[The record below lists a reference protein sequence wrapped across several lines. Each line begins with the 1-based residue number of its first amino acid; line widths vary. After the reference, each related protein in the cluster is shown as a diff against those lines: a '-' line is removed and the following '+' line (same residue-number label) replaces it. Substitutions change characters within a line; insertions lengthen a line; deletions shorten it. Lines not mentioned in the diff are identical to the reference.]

1 MTCCE
6 FNYSSYVSLLVTL
19 LLCFILYSDS
29 WSLIFPSLFLTLVS
43 ILFSLCV
50 LLRLFFL
57 LLSWHQQRDFENA
70 EHAVPA
76 SSISAA
82 PCRLWEK
89 ICKRIVYH
97 WVVAYIM
104 QVRYLAKEKLIFRV
118 QHIFAKEVLVAV
130 FLRLVARPNLGSLSQ
145 GQ

>member
-29 WSLIFPSLFLTLVS
+29 WSLNFPSLFLSLHSVQSVCSVS
-43 ILFSLCV
+43 
-50 LLRLFFL
+50 LFFL
-57 LLSWHQQRDFENA
+57 LLSWHQQGDFENA
-70 EHAVPA
+70 EHAVPV

-89 ICKRIVYH
+89 IRKKIVYH
-97 WVVAYIM
+97 WVVAYTM
-104 QVRYLAKEKLIFRV
+104 QVRYLGKEKLIFRV
-118 QHIFAKEVLVAV
+118 QHIFGKEVLVTV